1 MLVFRCGCG
10 LERRATATLKV
21 LVQRVRLGLLKV
33 LMDVQMRCP
42 DHDRATPDE
51 ESQHTCNQS
60 LCASNHVGE
69 AKGWCGERQRWRVRR
84 GSGYPSRHLMTRFLP
99 AFLLA
104 LTLLHA
110 PALAAQRLLPDAWYN
125 DPGGLTLGV
134 QLRGN
139 ASERGERHTLRLGW
153 STGLF
158 SPRDQPIKTL
168 QASLTLE
175 NPLRLSAL
183 DLEQRIDLFR
193 LDGRSGASA
202 SIGQRERFGASLRWL
217 AVHDD
222 RFLDAERWD
231 VGGTLEAP
239 IWLERRGQVGTWQ
252 TRARGTLTGAVE
264 YRRPGDGITT
274 PKRYDMQ
281 PWARAELEVTAQRV
295 ITGAVSLGVRAS
307 HASLMSADPI
317 LPQRRL
323 FVAGADP
330 YEQMNNPFLRA
341 VGAPLVRGEMAGHWH
356 AAGGGNLRG
365 FDAAIA
371 SNHRTAVNIEVVAT
385 VVQRSTAWLSRIA
398 LVAFADAARLGE
410 ARGIGGDAGSLVLRA
425 PLRRTLIDA
434 GVGVRMRHSILGVA
448 FESRVELPFYVNDA
462 AWASTERTER
472 VSLSR
477 WLVGIAPV
485 IL

>member
-1 MLVFRCGCG
+1 MARI
-10 LERRATATLKV
+10 
-21 LVQRVRLGLLKV
+21 
-33 LMDVQMRCP
+33 
-42 DHDRATPDE
+42 
-51 ESQHTCNQS
+51 
-60 LCASNHVGE
+60 
-69 AKGWCGERQRWRVRR
+69 
-84 GSGYPSRHLMTRFLP
+84 LP
-99 AFLLA
+99 GFLLG

-134 QLRGN
+134 RVRG
-139 ASERGERHTLRLGW
+139 SVTERGERHTLRLGW
-153 STGLF
+153 STGLL
-158 SPRDQPIKTL
+158 SPRDQTIKTL

-175 NPLRLSAL
+175 NPFQLRGR
-183 DLEQRIDLFR
+183 DIEQRMELFR

-202 SIGQRERFGASLRWL
+202 TIGQHERFGASLRWL

-222 RFLDAERWD
+222 RFLNSESWD
-231 VGGTLEAP
+231 VGGTLELP
-239 IWLERRGQVGTWQ
+239 VWLERRGQVGAWQ

-274 PKRYDMQ
+274 ATRYDMQ
-281 PWARAELEVTAQRV
+281 PWARAELEVTAQRP
-295 ITGAVSLGVRAS
+295 ITSAVSLGVRAS
-307 HASLMSADPI
+307 HASLMSADPV

-330 YEQMNNPFLRA
+330 YEQMANPFLRA

-356 AAGGGNLRG
+356 AAGGGNVRG

-371 SNHRTAVNIEVVAT
+371 SNHRTAVNVEVVAT
-385 VVQRSTAWLSRIA
+385 VLQRQTAWLSRVA

-410 ARGIGGDAGSLVLRA
+410 ARGVGGDTESLVLRA
-425 PLRRTLIDA
+425 PLRRTLVDA
-434 GVGVRMRHSILGVA
+434 GVGVRMQHRILGAA

-462 AWASTERTER
+462 AWASTRRTER
-472 VSLSR
+472 VSFSR

-485 IL
+485 IW